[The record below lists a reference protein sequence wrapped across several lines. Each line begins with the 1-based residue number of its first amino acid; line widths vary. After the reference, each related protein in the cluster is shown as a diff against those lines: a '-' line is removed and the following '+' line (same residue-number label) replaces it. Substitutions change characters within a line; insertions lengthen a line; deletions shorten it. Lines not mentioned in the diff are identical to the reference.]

1 MHKKESN
8 HNVHPFMFR
17 FCSPLPFMSPTR
29 DLSPR
34 ACKKGRRGHNRYLR
48 WKSLPRCCQKS
59 RKREPNNSTIANIFP
74 TRPQVSLQRRY
85 ISLFGFFHCDRDK
98 IGNFN
103 ARHESFVQF
112 YGHLPRYVTFLD
124 RDIIS
129 YLLFK
134 LFEICY
140 IAKRFIFL
148 TRKANNFEWTIL
160 RSRGH

>member
-1 MHKKESN
+1 MQSTFHPELFTFKDLCRCALHFRKQTVTMHKKESN

-85 ISLFGFFHCDRDK
+85 ISLFGFFFSVTVTKLATLTLGTNRLC
-98 IGNFN
+98 NFM
-103 ARHESFVQF
+103 
-112 YGHLPRYVTFLD
+112 
-124 RDIIS
+124 DI
-129 YLLFK
+129 
-134 LFEICY
+134 C
-140 IAKRFIFL
+140 
-148 TRKANNFEWTIL
+148 
-160 RSRGH
+160 RGM